1 VKTTIEGD
9 MMSKLTTAQHTSA
22 SVSVTIPAGRPIAA
36 RRRRAS
42 MVLAAG
48 LCATGMMLAVS
59 MPSLV
64 HAQAFPTRTLKLIV
78 PDAPGGSPDMLGRVI
93 ADKMGASL
101 GQTVVVENKPGAA
114 GLVAAEAAAR
124 SAADGYT
131 MFMSTTSVWAIL
143 PNVRKNL
150 PYDPDGFL
158 PLTRVANA
166 SNVMVVNPSLPV
178 RSVAELVALVKEKPG
193 TVNYAS
199 AGVATPAHLAG
210 EMFNLLGGVRMTHV
224 PYRGA
229 GPALLDVIAGQVQLI
244 ITSPI
249 AAGGHIR
256 NGKVTALATTG
267 PQRNPGLPDLPT
279 IADTLPGYEITQ
291 SWGLTVPVGTPPDI
305 VKRLY
310 DEVVK
315 ALQHPDVRQRISG
328 TGAVPVIETP
338 EAFGAFIKAERARLG
353 DVITRTGVVL
363 AN

>member
-1 VKTTIEGD
+1 MRSAYTII
-9 MMSKLTTAQHTSA
+9 AACCAVA
-22 SVSVTIPAGRPIAA
+22 SVDASAQTYPSRPI
-36 RRRRAS
+36 R
-42 MVLAAG
+42 
-48 LCATGMMLAVS
+48 
-59 MPSLV
+59 
-64 HAQAFPTRTLKLIV
+64 LIV
-78 PDAPGGSPDMLGRVI
+78 PSAPGGSPDMLGRVI

-124 SAADGYT
+124 SAPDGYT

-158 PLTRVANA
+158 PLTRDANA
-166 SNVMVVNPSLPV
+166 SNVMVVNPSLPA
-178 RSVAELVALVKEKPG
+178 RTIEELVALVKAKPG

-256 NGKVTALATTG
+256 NGKVVALATTG
-267 PQRNPGLPDLPT
+267 PQRNPGLPQLPT

-291 SWGLTVPVGTPPDI
+291 SWGLTVPAGTPPEI

-315 ALQHPDVRQRISG
+315 ALQHPDVRERISS

-338 EAFGAFIKAERARLG
+338 EAFGAFVKAERARLG
-353 DVITRTGVVL
+353 DVITRTGIVL